1 MSTTINRNL
10 RIMALATLA
19 LVSLSCSS
27 GPGNTATERENSAP
41 PSSSPGDIVAW
52 EPTTTVTATSSVPS
66 LQTAEQNKVLMEPLL
81 NIMGLNPELTEV
93 SELEPFMQNKK
104 TMGPA
109 LQKLM
114 NRYDKN
120 REYEV
125 RADNFQDLPKDICD
139 KMRAGEGCVEISFYI
154 LLEGQ
159 PATPLIKAQVT
170 PSENGWVMTE
180 HGLCMIMAS
189 LGVRCGI
196 DVGLQSGFNPA
207 VPNES

>member
-1 MSTTINRNL
+1 MRATINRNI
-10 RIMALATLA
+10 RTTALAALA
-19 LVSLSCSS
+19 LVSLSCSGS
-27 GPGNTATERENSAP
+27 PENMAAERENNAT
-41 PSSSPGDIVAW
+41 PSSNPGDIVAW
-52 EPTTTVTATSSVPS
+52 EPAATIATTSSVPP
-66 LQTAEQNKVLMEPLL
+66 LQTEEQNKVLMEPLL
-81 NIMGLNPELTEV
+81 NIMGLNPELSEV
-93 SELEPFMQNKK
+93 SDLEPYMQNKK

-114 NRYDKN
+114 DRYDKK
-120 REYEV
+120 REYEI

-170 PSENGWVMTE
+170 PSKNGWVMTE